1 MLSLTGLLS
10 EDPGWQTL
18 SPTTWGIEA
27 KASETAK
34 PTEMD
39 FEKNTQVSGEAA
51 FHFLFCNDT
60 AFFTSCTDLTKC
72 AGSLLCLGAMLGSR
86 A

>member
-1 MLSLTGLLS
+1 MLSFTGLLS
-10 EDPGWQTL
+10 KDPGWQTL

-39 FEKNTQVSGEAA
+39 FEKNTQVSGKVT
-51 FHFLFCNDT
+51 FHFLFFHDT
-60 AFFTSCTDLTKC
+60 VFFISCTDLTKC
-72 AGSLLCLGAMLGSR
+72 TGLLLCLGAMPGFH